1 MKKRVL
7 ASLLTA
13 AMVATMFAG
22 CGSKTEESQKS
33 TNKQESQKQESQK
46 QESQKQES
54 QKQEEQSKSAEP
66 LYHFTFDGTDEG
78 LKVVERD
85 ENNPG
90 NNTGATHGI
99 KESTHELL
107 TSNGP
112 VGNCVY
118 LDGKYGIELP
128 IEDKIDGNTYTIS
141 FWYNADRMGNFT
153 PVFQIGHNIGMADT
167 EEGAN
172 VSWLNFTKADW
183 GGETKYFPLV
193 WDRNSNNI
201 WPWVAD
207 YANPDYGTK
216 TWVMITLVATGETYE
231 ADADGATRVHS
242 KLYVNGEL
250 KIDSLS
256 EDLDGYAGLAPDIFT
271 ASYGNFQGL
280 VGINY
285 WDDCFKG
292 FIDDLYIYNQALSDT
307 QVADL
312 YKLGNATVESVRP
325 GDTATE

>member
-1 MKKRVL
+1 M
-7 ASLLTA
+7 SD
-13 AMVATMFAG
+13 
-22 CGSKTEESQKS
+22 Q
-33 TNKQESQKQESQK
+33 
-46 QESQKQES
+46 
-54 QKQEEQSKSAEP
+54 
-66 LYHFTFDGTDEG
+66 
-78 LKVVERD
+78 
-85 ENNPG
+85 
-90 NNTGATHGI
+90 
-99 KESTHELL
+99 
-107 TSNGP
+107 
-112 VGNCVY
+112 
-118 LDGKYGIELP
+118 
-128 IEDKIDGNTYTIS
+128 
-141 FWYNADRMGNFT
+141 
-153 PVFQIGHNIGMADT
+153 

-250 KIDSLS
+250 KIDSL
-256 EDLDGYAGLAPDIFT
+256 
-271 ASYGNFQGL
+271 
-280 VGINY
+280 
-285 WDDCFKG
+285 
-292 FIDDLYIYNQALSDT
+292 YIYNQALSDT